1 MSTVEEATHAT
12 GGMSKT
18 RKLVLGIGIGY
29 VVGLVAFAVA
39 FGIKGHKNESFKV
52 IDSFHLEKWFGIAGP
67 LEFDKGVLYLLL
79 ATIIT
84 LGIMVYV
91 ARHMQKRPGRLQVAV
106 EVAYGLMKQV
116 TGDNMDEE
124 RAKKWFPVIFTLFIF
139 ILVSNL
145 IGYIPLPVDSQNTF
159 KLFGAHIPSF
169 QIYAAVTNLAVPL
182 VLALGVFIAYNVE
195 GVRAHGPVGYIKSL
209 IPKGVGGP
217 MLILIFPLE
226 MLSNFVLRPLSL
238 TIRLWANLL
247 GGASADRLHGGQPR
261 RASRTAATRLA
272 HPAPRRDPL
281 PVRGGPDRRP
291 AGLHLRHPDCH
302 LHRRRHLGEPLTTD
316 KETDA
321 DITSYLSCQSTW
333 GPRCS
338 RSQNF
343 PKKSPR
349 KSAQAAV
356 NRSPWAWVRVAAPR
370 APVPASGCC
379 SAR

>member
-1 MSTVEEATHAT
+1 MSTFEHATQAT

-18 RKLVLGIGIGY
+18 RKLLLGIGLVY
-29 VVGLVAFAVA
+29 VVGLVAFAIG
-39 FGIKGHKNESFKV
+39 FGIHGHKNESFKV
-52 IDSFHLEKWFGIAGP
+52 IDSFHLESWFKIAGP
-67 LEFDKGVLYLLL
+67 LQFDKGVLYLLL

-84 LGIMVYV
+84 IWIMVYV

-106 EVAYGLMKQV
+106 EAAYGLMRQV
-116 TGDNMDEE
+116 TGDNMDEG

-145 IGYIPLPVDSQNTF
+145 LGYVPLPVDSENTF

-182 VLALGVFIAYNVE
+182 VLALGVFVAYNVE

-247 GGASADRLHGGQPR
+247 AGHLLIDFMAGSLAVLLGLQLLGWLTLPLGVILYLFEAVLIAGLQAFIFAILTAIYIGGA
-261 RASRTAATRLA
+261 TAAS
-272 HPAPRRDPL
+272 H
-281 PVRGGPDRRP
+281 
-291 AGLHLRHPDCH
+291 
-302 LHRRRHLGEPLTTD
+302 
-316 KETDA
+316 
-321 DITSYLSCQSTW
+321 
-333 GPRCS
+333 
-338 RSQNF
+338 
-343 PKKSPR
+343 
-349 KSAQAAV
+349 
-356 NRSPWAWVRVAAPR
+356 
-370 APVPASGCC
+370 
-379 SAR
+379 